1 MALTIGIV
9 GRFFKKLGNYLM
21 KEDYN
26 RLMIRELEQYRRIE
40 NIKEPLFFDKK
51 KNKRS

>member
-1 MALTIGIV
+1 
-9 GRFFKKLGNYLM
+9 M

-40 NIKEPLFFDKK
+40 NIKEPLFLERKR
-51 KNKRS
+51 NKRL